1 MRSFGGGLSRFF
13 AECWVSV
20 QRTFAGHLSLYI
32 SLAIFLPL
40 TMAITSAYN
49 APVSFDASEAFLE
62 LVPQYFF
69 VVMFVFAVAQYV
81 VLARKRS
88 RSPLQDFGRWL
99 RGTTLANDRPGNIF
113 HTIVTLTPLM
123 VSFTVLKEDV
133 PVIRPFSWDS
143 TFMNWDRVLGFGRL
157 PWEILQP
164 VLGYPVITTLINFA
178 YDIWFVA
185 MFGMLIWQAFF
196 ARGTALRMQFLL
208 AFALSW
214 FVAGNVLAVVFFF
227 ARPR

>member
-1 MRSFGGGLSRFF
+1 MRSFGGGLARFF

-88 RSPLQDFGRWL
+88 RSPLQDFGR
-99 RGTTLANDRPGNIF
+99 
-113 HTIVTLTPLM
+113 
-123 VSFTVLKEDV
+123 
-133 PVIRPFSWDS
+133 
-143 TFMNWDRVLGFGRL
+143 
-157 PWEILQP
+157 
-164 VLGYPVITTLINFA
+164 
-178 YDIWFVA
+178 
-185 MFGMLIWQAFF
+185 
-196 ARGTALRMQFLL
+196 
-208 AFALSW
+208 
-214 FVAGNVLAVVFFF
+214 
-227 ARPR
+227 